1 MWWWESQ
8 EWVNGVLFD
17 FEVSRESKQKE
28 ETASPSLVRF
38 SFFFFLFISFRFLLD
53 SDHTFSYHVLISWT
67 ILLRHLAFLP
77 SICNY
82 FYSKSKLKFGFVVF

>member
-53 SDHTFSYHVLISWT
+53 SDHTFSYHVISP
-67 ILLRHLAFLP
+67 FL
-77 SICNY
+77 CNY